1 MLSAW
6 CAHKDDEEGSMKKAI
21 STGLSTHG
29 RPYEWAILAGGV
41 LYTAAAPF
49 KADGTTETGDI
60 TTQATLTLANL
71 AKTLKAAGGSM
82 ADVTQVML
90 YVTKRSHIDP
100 ITEVWATVFP
110 KPYPNRA
117 TVIVSEIGVRDIGM
131 LITVHAY
138 LGARRKSKKPPVRA
152 RAALAAT
159 TSRKSRR

>member
-1 MLSAW
+1 
-6 CAHKDDEEGSMKKAI
+6 MKKVI

-90 YVTKRSHIDP
+90 YVTKRSYIDP
-100 ITEVWATVFP
+100 ITDVWATAFP

-117 TVIVSEIGVRDIGM
+117 TVIVSEIGVADIGM
-131 LITVHAY
+131 LIMAHAY
-138 LGARRKSKKPPVRA
+138 IGQRQRSKKMPSRTRAASTANALRKSQR
-152 RAALAAT
+152 
-159 TSRKSRR
+159 